1 MKIDLRKWE
10 DILLSL
16 VLAVGFSACANR
28 TLNTVTD
35 SSVDTPAMQREAQLA
50 TSEDAH
56 VVSRI
61 QFEEGQSV
69 LTPKAQTEI
78 NHAIEQARAMGQV
91 DRVSIAV
98 WSDLEYP
105 TNQKQVSGTQLELA
119 ELRGRELE
127 NYFRRNFNLRNVR
140 IHNMGKQPNAV
151 ARTLNSS
158 DARIKE
164 KLQLDAAISQRQS
177 RLAPEGRASS
187 ALILVEVE

>member
-28 TLNTVTD
+28 TLNTVSD
-35 SSVDTPAMQREAQLA
+35 SSVDTPAMPREAQLA

-78 NHAIEQARAMGQV
+78 NHAIEQARAMGQ
-91 DRVSIAV
+91 DDIAE
-98 WSDLEYP
+98 SLAM
-105 TNQKQVSGTQLELA
+105 QLEAMDYMNNWDEEITSKAKVLA
-119 ELRGRELE
+119 ELVEHHIDEEEKEFFPEVRRFTIPIELQI
-127 NYFRRNFNLRNVR
+127 LRDEYLVQCEQYLNQVVPQGLVPALMKGAVVR
-140 IHNMGKQPNAV
+140 VAQYVNRLNA
-151 ARTLNSS
+151 
-158 DARIKE
+158 
-164 KLQLDAAISQRQS
+164 
-177 RLAPEGRASS
+177 
-187 ALILVEVE
+187 